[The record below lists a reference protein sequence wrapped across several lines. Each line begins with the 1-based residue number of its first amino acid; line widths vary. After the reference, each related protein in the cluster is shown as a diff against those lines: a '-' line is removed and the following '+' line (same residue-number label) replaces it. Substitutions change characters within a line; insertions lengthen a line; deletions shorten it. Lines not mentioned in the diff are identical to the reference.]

1 MAQHWAKGHLDA
13 IKSYR
18 ENSKR
23 EVARVKRNLEG
34 LSADDQASLVWKA
47 ADQIRAMEEAVRANF
62 DCLDKIVELITES
75 KPPAHGPVSG
85 PADGHKTVQ
94 NMLQLLVR
102 EWTQEGEAERKD
114 CHERIHTAL
123 DAHLKPQLE
132 SAGAEG
138 KPPPRV
144 LVPGS
149 QMGRLVHE
157 VCGRGYDCEACEVR
171 LLPYFGGEL
180 VRRQG
185 AQIGA
190 HRIQPFALNTCNR
203 FKKGDHVRVT
213 PVPDVEVPESSLP
226 AAALGDFIKLY
237 DTAPSRGSF
246 DAVATAF
253 TLDTSSN
260 IFRFIRTVA
269 HVVRE
274 GGLWVNFG
282 PLCYDSGHDE
292 ARGSSMELSWEE
304 LKHAVSHF
312 FEVQEED
319 FVDSCHAANAES
331 MMQIQYSCVYFKAI
345 RKGNPSP
352 GIGGS

>member
-1 MAQHWAKGHLDA
+1 MAAHWAKGHLDA
-13 IKSYR
+13 IRTYR
-18 ENSKR
+18 DHSKR

-47 ADQIRAMEEAVRANF
+47 ADQIQAMEEAVRANF
-62 DCLDKIVELITES
+62 ECLDKIVELIKES

-85 PADGHKTVQ
+85 PADGHKAVQ

-102 EWTQEGEAERKD
+102 EWTQEGEVERKE
-114 CHERIHTAL
+114 CHERIHAAL
-123 DAHLKPQLE
+123 DGHLKPQLE
-132 SAGAEG
+132 SARAEG

-149 QMGRLVHE
+149 QMGRLLYE
-157 VCGRGYDCEACEVR
+157 VCARGYDCEACEAR
-171 LLPYFGGEL
+171 PLPYFGGEL
-180 VRRQG
+180 VRRHG

-213 PVPDVEVPESSLP
+213 PVPDVEVPVGSLP
-226 AAALGDFIKLY
+226 TAALGDLIKLY

-319 FVDSCHAANAES
+319 FVDSFHAANAES
-331 MMQIQYSCVYFKAI
+331 MMQIQYSCVYFKAV
-345 RKGNPSP
+345 RKANPSL